1 MVLLATFIGSVL
13 IILVS
18 FECGLLLGR
27 WRSRQPDPEPQLPAR
42 MIISS
47 VLSLLAFMLG
57 FTFGMA
63 VSHFDSRDQALH
75 EEAIAIR
82 TAYHRA
88 ALLPE
93 PQRATVRDLLRQYVD
108 LRVQGP
114 RSSRL
119 DEFIA
124 QLREIQEQIWAQ
136 AVAAESKD
144 GRPMAPTLLLQ
155 SLNGVID
162 ENAEKVL
169 TNMRARIPF
178 GVWVVLYGI
187 TVVAIAAAGYHSG
200 LLGARRRSIASLAY
214 ALVFSAVIVMIADV
228 DGPKFGHF
236 ETSRQTLIELQ
247 MRLNQPKP

>member
-1 MVLLATFIGSVL
+1 
-13 IILVS
+13 
-18 FECGLLLGR
+18 
-27 WRSRQPDPEPQLPAR
+27 
-42 MIISS
+42 
-47 VLSLLAFMLG
+47 MLG

-63 VSHFDSRDQALH
+63 ISHFDSRDQALN

-88 ALLPE
+88 TLLPK
-93 PQRATVRDLLRQYVD
+93 PQRETVRDLLRQYVD

-114 RSSRL
+114 RSSGL

-136 AVAAESKD
+136 AIAVESKD
-144 GRPMAPTLLLQ
+144 GHPVPPTLLLQ
-155 SLNGVID
+155 SLNEVID

-187 TVVAIAAAGYHSG
+187 TIVAIAAAGYHSG
-200 LLGARRRSIASLAY
+200 LAGARRRSIASLAY

-228 DGPKFGHF
+228 DAPKFGHF
-236 ETSRQTLIELQ
+236 EASRQTLIELQ
-247 MRLNQPKP
+247 ARLNQQRP